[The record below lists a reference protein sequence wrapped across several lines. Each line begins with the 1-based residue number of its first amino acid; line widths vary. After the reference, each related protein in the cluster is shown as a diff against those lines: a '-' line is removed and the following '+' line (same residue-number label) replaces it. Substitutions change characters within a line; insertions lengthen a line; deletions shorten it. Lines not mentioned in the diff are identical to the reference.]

1 MIYNFYNRKE
11 IRKLNKLKTTKVIY
25 YDHSSYFYWIYKNVY
40 NFQDSVYYEYKN
52 CKYVISLIPLE
63 NDYLF
68 KKWGIKS
75 ILMDN
80 PTTFQFE
87 SIIPS
92 DLTKKNVIMI
102 GRADD
107 ALKRFDLGI
116 IAMETIIKEI
126 PDCEMNIISFP
137 VKKYEKLIKNL
148 NLEKKV
154 RFVGYQEK
162 IENFL
167 KNSSLH
173 IFPSLTEAY
182 PMVLSE
188 TKIFGIPSIIIGLD
202 YLTLAKRGI
211 VIIYDDDPSAI
222 AKEAIK
228 ILKNESYRKF
238 LGKEARSSMKNHKNS
253 IIAKKW
259 LQLILSVYKGKK
271 QHFLKNSEAQR
282 SISEKEAEKILNNQ
296 LILLQKRN
304 PILSHLTFANLVIFS
319 LI

>member
-1 MIYNFYNRKE
+1 
-11 IRKLNKLKTTKVIY
+11 
-25 YDHSSYFYWIYKNVY
+25 
-40 NFQDSVYYEYKN
+40 
-52 CKYVISLIPLE
+52 LE

-87 SIIPS
+87 SIVSS

-116 IAMETIIKEI
+116 KAMETIIKEI

-137 VKKYEKLIKNL
+137 EKKYEKLIKNL

-154 RFVGYQEK
+154 RFVGYQQR
-162 IENFL
+162 IEIFL
-167 KNSSLH
+167 KNSSLY

-202 YLTLAKRGI
+202 HLTLAKRGI
-211 VIIYDDDPSAI
+211 IIIYDDDPFAI

-238 LGKEARSSMKNHKNS
+238 LGKEARRSMKNHKNS

-282 SISEKEAEKILNNQ
+282 SISEKEAEKILDNQ
-296 LILLQKRN
+296 LILLKKRN
-304 PILSHLTFANLVIFS
+304 PILSQLTLEKLVNFS
-319 LI
+319 LL